1 MTYEEEERIK
11 QAELERKFTLICNI
25 CGGKD
30 VIASGVSYGSYE
42 IICTN
47 DNCRTIYKGEG

>member
-11 QAELERKFTLICNI
+11 KAELERLTCNI

-30 VIASGVSYGSYE
+30 VIASGVEYGAYE